1 MSDGVDDDVEVFV
14 FGPTRGTDDEAGRA
28 ADDAE
33 ASEEREAE
41 ALALAPVHRLNRS
54 DSELAHCLGLSVDAV
69 KQTWRRIYERLAGC
83 VPNLFPIDE
92 RLPSERR
99 GAEKRRH
106 VLDYMRLHLE
116 EIRPWSPAKSMR
128 DPR

>member
-1 MSDGVDDDVEVFV
+1 MRPEWIALGAIHALSFLFHVPSPQIGFS
-14 FGPTRGTDDEAGRA
+14 A
-28 ADDAE
+28 AE
-33 ASEEREAE
+33 QRLLLN
-41 ALALAPVHRLNRS
+41 ALLNRS